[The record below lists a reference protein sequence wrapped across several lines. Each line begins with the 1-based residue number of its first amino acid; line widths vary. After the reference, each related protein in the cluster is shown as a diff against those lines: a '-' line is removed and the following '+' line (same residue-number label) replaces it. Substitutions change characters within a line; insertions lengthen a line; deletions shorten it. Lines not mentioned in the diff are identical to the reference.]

1 VITSS
6 GKKIR
11 REKNIGGIVNLR
23 ATQVFF
29 VGEDS
34 WDECVNHPD
43 LPDLGIAKDGWIC
56 VSKTFDEQSDN
67 LCKVTT
73 EFVKDDRITSDN

>member
-11 REKNIGGIVNLR
+11 RERSIGGRVEIR

-29 VGEDS
+29 VEEDS
-34 WDECVNHPD
+34 WYECANHQDYPE
-43 LPDLGIAKDGWIC
+43 LGIAKDGWIC
-56 VSKTFDEQSDN
+56 VSKTFDEQLDG
-67 LCKVTT
+67 LCKVTA
-73 EFVKDDRITSDN
+73 EFVKDDRISSDN